1 MSKLIRYSQ
10 LTHQQRMAIY
20 NDIKSDLFLKKEIK
34 VKHNISD
41 YTLYKTEREI
51 EKLIQYKLYG
61 VVPKEP
67 TECNICGGKVKFNK
81 CSKDK
86 SKSGFVYYCTNCH
99 AWVSTSIRNP
109 REALGEL
116 GNHETRTLRRE
127 LHTWFDKLWRN
138 REERA
143 MYYDKLAVALNKSEC
158 HFSQMTMEELKKSLE
173 LVKKWWFEKYDR

>member
-1 MSKLIRYSQ
+1 MSKLISYTK
-10 LTHQQRMAIY
+10 LTHQQRMSIY
-20 NDIKSDLFLKKEIK
+20 NEVKSDLFLKKEIK

-41 YTLYKTEREI
+41 YTLNKTVREI

-81 CSKDK
+81 CSK
-86 SKSGFVYYCTNCH
+86 SKSGFAYYCTNCH
-99 AWVSTSIRNP
+99 AWVGTSTKNP

-158 HFSQMTMEELKKSLE
+158 HFSQMTTEELKKSLE